1 FSTRELV
8 QRRRKP
14 VSPPRWLRSGSLL
27 TTPGP
32 PLIGRAARGKHQVSS
47 EAKPPGAQ
55 APGTK
60 SGRPDAG
67 EVGGEEGPRG
77 PGLEGSCAR
86 PRGAASCGADSGQ
99 GRQQGRPAF
108 EEREPPDRTARRRS
122 PVRPRL
128 TAPDFALLPGVE
140 SRARASAA
148 SALASLRSAACRL
161 ASVVRTSALNA
172 GR

>member
-1 FSTRELV
+1 

-47 EAKPPGAQ
+47 EAKPPGSQ

-86 PRGAASCGADSGQ
+86 PGGPSSRGADSGQ
-99 GRQQGRPAF
+99 GRKQGRPAS
-108 EEREPPDRTARRRS
+108 EEREPPDRTAGRRGPGCPGLTDTAF
-122 PVRPRL
+122 PVLHP
-128 TAPDFALLPGVE
+128 VE
-140 SRARASAA
+140 SRVRASAA

-161 ASVVRTSALNA
+161 AS
-172 GR
+172 